1 MTAIFLLLSENK
13 CGIIFLYNGE
23 YGVSTDE
30 NGLYYMRAR
39 YYNPEIK
46 RFINQDIVI
55 GSIADS
61 PTLNRY
67 AYVEGNPISLA
78 DPFGLS
84 PAINWSGAGHTILG
98 LLGLLTFVP
107 GCQVIGIA
115 ANAINAVW
123 YFAEGDIFSG
133 ICSGLA
139 ILPGLGGV
147 AGKIGSAGKFS
158 NATLMIQRGTQIAS
172 SVGFMG
178 IGTYTIG
185 KIGYENY
192 QKYVERGEDFSFW
205 DLVGDTVDGAF
216 AVLCIY
222 GGAKGLGFDKV
233 NVPTKLKGSVYIG
246 GGTSKYSI
254 IKTSTAEEV
263 NEIFKNTMGYDP
275 PYKLGTNVTQIQ
287 LKENATFVRVY
298 DKVNS
303 KMKGGWVMKAEDIA
317 GLTPQEIQ
325 NKFALPNTPIYVC
338 DVNLEAGTYLRMGEA
353 NPIFGF
359 SGGGLQYDLIINSK
373 CVGTF
378 TNERLIGK

>member
-1 MTAIFLLLSENK
+1 MNCDQYILIAILLLLSENK

-61 PTLNRY
+61 PSLNRY

-84 PAINWSGAGHTILG
+84 PAINWSDAGHTILG

-158 NATLMIQRGTQIAS
+158 NAALMIQRGTPIAS

-185 KIGYENY
+185 KMGYDNY

-222 GGAKGLGFDKV
+222 GGAKGLGLDKF
-233 NVPTKLKGSVYIG
+233 NTSRNISVGVEKNGTTQG
-246 GGTSKYSI
+246 GAFNGVKEASKY
-254 IKTSTAEEV
+254 
-263 NEIFKNTMGYDP
+263 
-275 PYKLGTNVTQIQ
+275 
-287 LKENATFVRVY
+287 LKDQGVSRVY
-298 DKVNS
+298 RKQILESFNVETIKLEVAGENTYGLRFY
-303 KMKGGWVMKAEDIA
+303 GGNANAE
-317 GLTPQEIQ
+317 GRYLFETFTSLT
-325 NKFALPNTPIYVC
+325 NRNNLALPYEWNSMTGIQQFQVKKWWDY
-338 DVNLEAGTYLRMGEA
+338 
-353 NPIFGF
+353 
-359 SGGGLQYDLIINSK
+359 YDHWNSSTTIMLWWTIHWR
-373 CVGTF
+373 CHSMVY
-378 TNERLIGK
+378 